1 MAIGQTQSVSDLLSL
16 GIKNSNN
23 DKANS
28 TKTDQKQF
36 GTTLKAFS
44 SSYSDTHP
52 ASAGRPNN
60 TASPG
65 LPTGKNNPI
74 GGNIS
79 PDMRGRG
86 ASLDRMESH
95 EAGVHEAEAHTAVSQ
110 RPKNREEL
118 VEGLE
123 RAGIDPQALK
133 ERVVSSGEV
142 TEEEFDDLM
151 DSPDDFLKE
160 LDAWLQ
166 MPELGLEI
174 LALTDQPLMLQQL
187 ALLGRVGRSGGSDG
201 QAQQPMQVETSGKK
215 EPASDLV
222 GRLLDEQGGEGS
234 LEEGFNK
241 NKFFEQLLTA
251 KSSESGNKMGQ
262 FSSLMLGESFQSEK
276 ASPPNGVGLSGLG
289 ATVQGSA
296 QVSQALPQLP
306 VMRGLP
312 GQPGATEAL
321 SERIMMMRAKNMQIA
336 EIKLNPQELGAL
348 EVRIKVV
355 NDVAN
360 VQFHS
365 PNPGVR
371 EALEGQIVR
380 LREML
385 DGAGLSLGDVGVSDQ
400 SLSDGHE
407 ESFASHSTS
416 GSTDAD
422 GSDDGLAQGVEQAGM
437 IARSRQSIGVVDYFA

>member
-1 MAIGQTQSVSDLLSL
+1 MAIGHTQSVSDLLSL

-36 GTTLKAFS
+36 GTTLKTFS
-44 SSYSDTHP
+44 SSYSDMRST
-52 ASAGRPNN
+52 SAGRSNN
-60 TASPG
+60 VLFSE
-65 LPTGKNNPI
+65 LPTGKSNPI

-79 PDMRGRG
+79 PGVGERGG
-86 ASLDRMESH
+86 TIGRMESH
-95 EAGVHEAEAHTAVSQ
+95 ESEAHTVVSQ

-201 QAQQPMQVETSGKK
+201 QAQQPVQVETSGKK